1 MNKSSDI
8 TFPAVGVVSL
18 LVIFSV
24 LCLTVFAMLA
34 ISTVQTD
41 KILSAKAAEAVTGYY
56 RADCEAEKTLAQL
69 RSGEKPEYVVETD
82 GIYSYTH
89 TISETQTL
97 VVEVMVEGENYDI
110 LRCSQHD
117 PRLQDPSGGIGNCC
131 RRLRGND
138 INGSVYPGAAARRTY
153 YKTDST

>member
-1 MNKSSDI
+1 MNKKSDI
-8 TFPAVGVVSL
+8 TFPSVGVVSL

-110 LRCSQHD
+110 LRWQAVSTEDWQAGDQLPVWDGEIKED
-117 PRLQDPSGGIGNCC
+117 P
-131 RRLRGND
+131 
-138 INGSVYPGAAARRTY
+138 
-153 YKTDST
+153 